1 MNTYKRFV
9 KPGECNMAISDESI
23 ELALEHGRHLDAIQ
37 PRAISAR
44 FVKDRLILEF
54 DNGAEV
60 AVPLALLPP
69 AIRQAHAQG
78 FVSVKI
84 EGAGHDLYMP
94 EIDEG
99 LYIPDLCARA
109 TFGELAVAA

>member
-1 MNTYKRFV
+1 
-9 KPGECNMAISDESI
+9 MAISDESI
-23 ELALEHGRHLDAIQ
+23 KLALEHGRHLDAIQ

-60 AVPLALLPP
+60 AVPVALLPP
-69 AIRQAHAQG
+69 SVRQAQAKG
-78 FVSVKI
+78 FVSVQI

-94 EIDEG
+94 DLDEG

-109 TFGELAVAA
+109 TFGELAAAA